1 MVVDSA
7 RTISTQNG
15 GSVVI
20 LGGTANVSPSALVD
34 PRNAIALGQLDPST
48 LTMNVSGAVVLQ
60 SGPMLGQTGSQTSA
74 RIDAGDAIVINVT
87 GPSTSYTYN
96 NTQSGPKT
104 LSGNFFV
111 VGNSSSGLFDK
122 NNVAQP
128 GNSAPITIN
137 TPVVYDYDSGLGSSI
152 VQTGLQ
158 TFNNALL
165 AYIIFAA
172 NEETRAARFRKV
184 LGDNDDA
191 GAPNCK

>member
-1 MVVDSA
+1 VVDSA
-7 RTISTQNG
+7 RTISTLNG

-34 PRNAIALGQLDPST
+34 PRNAISVAQLDPST

-60 SGPMLGQTGSQTSA
+60 AGPALGQPGSQTSA
-74 RIDAGDAIVINVT
+74 RIDAGDAIVINVS
-87 GPSTSYTYN
+87 GPSTSYQYT

-111 VGNSSSGLFDK
+111 IGNSSSGLFDK

-128 GNSAPITIN
+128 GTSAPITIN

-191 GAPNCK
+191 GAPTCK